1 MKIILSDYQE
11 VQKMNLTPEQV
22 EQYER
27 DGFLVV
33 HQLFSHAEVEP
44 LRAAVDEVL
53 DEVRREAIAAGR
65 NPDGLFSSGV
75 YVGLSLRREVF
86 RKTARDPRLL
96 DALEALIG
104 KDIGF
109 LSDKVAFKGK
119 GVTFNSPWHQDW
131 SYWGG
136 SHKTSVWVA
145 LDRATPENGCL
156 QILPGSHRQPIEH
169 DHVSVA
175 EGFGNRLNLAERGFD
190 ASKIV
195 TAPVEPG
202 AAIYFHDLT
211 LHASLPNQTGEERR
225 ALIITYR
232 DLSQPDRD
240 YPSLSAAARVRG

>member
-1 MKIILSDYQE
+1 MS
-11 VQKMNLTPEQV
+11 LTHKQV

-33 HQLFSHAEVEP
+33 DRLFSEAEIEP
-44 LRAAVDEVL
+44 FRVAVDDVLEEVHQ
-53 DEVRREAIAAGR
+53 EAIAAGR
-65 NPDGLFSSGV
+65 NPEGIFSSGV
-75 YVGLSLRREVF
+75 YVGLSLRREIF
-86 RKTARDPRLL
+86 RKTARAPRLL
-96 DALEALIG
+96 DDLEALIG

-136 SHKTSVWVA
+136 SHKISVWVA
-145 LDRATPENGCL
+145 LDGATPDNGCL
-156 QILPGSHRQPIEH
+156 QILPGSHQKPIDH
-169 DHVSVA
+169 DNVRSA
-175 EGFGNRLNLAERGFD
+175 EGFGHQLDLAERGFD
-190 ASKIV
+190 PSKVV

-202 AAIYFHDLT
+202 DAIYFHDLT
-211 LHASLPNQTGEERR
+211 LHASLPNRTAEDRR

-232 DLSQPDRD
+232 DLSQPDRE